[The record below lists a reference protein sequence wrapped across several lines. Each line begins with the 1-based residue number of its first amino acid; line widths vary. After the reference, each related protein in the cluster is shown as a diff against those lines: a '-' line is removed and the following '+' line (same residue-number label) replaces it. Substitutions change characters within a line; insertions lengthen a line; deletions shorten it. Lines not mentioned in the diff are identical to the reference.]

1 LTWLYHWLAIAGAVL
16 GCIGGWLGRRLL
28 DQLLWPRL
36 VAAWAKTTDGIAM
49 LSPGLAGVQG
59 RSVLRS
65 LASDQQELSHPSLL
79 ALRTGE
85 WIMLA
90 VLLATFAI
98 VERVDFIRL
107 GISANPTP
115 EMLQK
120 LKMTQFFFRMALS
133 GTGLAAL
140 IYWARALRLRRLF
153 ANPQLEESKVLVRVR
168 RLYAR
173 AGLNP
178 EEIDSLITGAL
189 ERNTTG
195 PV

>member
-1 LTWLYHWLAIAGAVL
+1 LTWPYHWLAIGGAVL
-16 GCIGGWLGRRLL
+16 GFTGGWLGRKLL

-49 LSPGLAGVQG
+49 LSRGLARVRG

-65 LASDQQELSHPSLL
+65 LVNDKQELSHPILL
-79 ALRTGE
+79 VLRTGE

-107 GISANPTP
+107 GISANPTA

-120 LKMTQFFFRMALS
+120 LTMTQFFFRMALS
-133 GTGLAAL
+133 GTGLAVF

-153 ANPQLEESKVLVRVR
+153 VNPELEESKVLVRVR

-173 AGLNP
+173 VGLNP
-178 EEIDSLITGAL
+178 EEIENLITGAL
-189 ERNTTG
+189 ERLR
-195 PV
+195 

>member
-1 LTWLYHWLAIAGAVL
+1 
-16 GCIGGWLGRRLL
+16 
-28 DQLLWPRL
+28 
-36 VAAWAKTTDGIAM
+36 M
-49 LSPGLAGVQG
+49 LSRGLARAQG

-65 LASDQQELSHPSLL
+65 LVSDQQELSHPSLL

-107 GISANPTP
+107 GTSANPTP

-120 LKMTQFFFRMALS
+120 LIMTQFFFRTALA
-133 GTGLAAL
+133 GTGLAVF
-140 IYWARALRLRRLF
+140 IYWSRALRLRRLF
-153 ANPQLEESKVLVRVR
+153 ANPELEESKVLVRVR

-173 AGLNP
+173 SGLSP
-178 EEIDSLITGAL
+178 QEIDSLITGAL
-189 ERNTTG
+189 ERKTTC
-195 PV
+195 PF